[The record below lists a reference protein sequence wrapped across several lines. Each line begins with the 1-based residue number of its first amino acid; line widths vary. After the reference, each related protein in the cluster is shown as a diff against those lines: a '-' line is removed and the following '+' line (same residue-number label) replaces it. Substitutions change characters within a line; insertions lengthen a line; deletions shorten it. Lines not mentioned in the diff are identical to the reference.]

1 MHFYVC
7 SFKRGLYHKELNL
20 DFDILWKRAF
30 IETNQFNANVANDQ
44 NNYDNS

>member
-20 DFDILWKRAF
+20 DFDILWKIAF